1 MAEAEPVRFIFK
13 SRYYP
18 QILFKKFT
26 KTATEGEVG
35 QMTTEKAVSLLHTI
49 RFVPSCEPQL

>member
-26 KTATEGEVG
+26 KTATEVEVV
-35 QMTTEKAVSLLHTI
+35 QMTIEKAASALHAI